1 MNDEK
6 NRINELINDLRRERD
21 ELKVKVRLA
30 KMEASDEWQ
39 ELEAKLEKFEL
50 QAKEVGVAA
59 AHASKDIGSA
69 AKLLGEE
76 IKKGFKSIAKRL

>member
-1 MNDEK
+1 MNNDN
-6 NRINELINDLRRERD
+6 NRINELVDNLRRERD
-21 ELKVKVRLA
+21 ELKVKVHLA

-50 QAKEVGVAA
+50 NAKEAGTAA

-69 AKLLGEE
+69 VELLGEE
-76 IKKGFKSIAKRL
+76 IKKGFVSIAKKF